1 MKRASVLFGGK
12 LVVGAVLLL
21 FVYHHLSLDDVALEL
36 RRLRFPPLVAFTAI
50 LFANT
55 FLSALKWKW
64 LLEAD
69 GIKLSIRTLFGS
81 CLIGTFFN
89 LFLPSTVG
97 GDTYRIA
104 SIGRGR
110 IVKSTAAVLADRL
123 SGLIALATICTI
135 FAATHHHVV
144 GHRAIVIIPS
154 LLLIAQVV
162 LSTVLLWPVKGRGL
176 LLRLGF
182 GRILPRF
189 SSFMDRLFLSFQSYR
204 QRPSLLLKILVISF
218 LFQILFVAAIYC
230 LSRALALSIPL
241 SSFMV
246 FVPIVEIF
254 ESIPI
259 SIYGLGLRDA
269 GYVFF
274 FKQIRLPNAEAS
286 ALAVSVLYVVMT
298 AGYAALGGLLLAN
311 RLLKGGG
318 LQNLAR
324 SQTPGVVSSAIAPTQ
339 DAAGRN
345 PRGTED

>member
-1 MKRASVLFGGK
+1 MKRASVFIGGK

-21 FVYHHLSLDDVALEL
+21 LVYHHLSLDDVALEF
-36 RRLRFPPLVAFTAI
+36 RRLRFMPLVAFTTI

-69 GIKLSIRTLFGS
+69 GIRLSIRTLFGS
-81 CLIGTFFN
+81 YLIGSFFN

-123 SGLIALATICTI
+123 SGLIALATICTT

-144 GHRAIVIIPS
+144 GHRAIVMVPL

-162 LSTVLLWPVKGRGL
+162 LSMVLLWPAKGRGL

-182 GRILPRF
+182 GRIFPRF
-189 SSFMDRLFLSFQSYR
+189 ASFMERLFLSFQSYR
-204 QRPSLLLKILVISF
+204 QHPSLLLRILGISF
-218 LFQILFVAAIYC
+218 LFQILFIVAIYC
-230 LSRALALSIPL
+230 LSKALALSIPL

-246 FVPIVEIF
+246 FVPIVAIF

-274 FKQIRLPNAEAS
+274 FKQIGLPNAEAS
-286 ALAVSVLYVVMT
+286 ALAMSVLYVVMT
-298 AGYAALGGLLLAN
+298 AGYAALGGLTLAN

-318 LQNLAR
+318 IRNLVPSRA
-324 SQTPGVVSSAIAPTQ
+324 PGVTPSPIASAQ
-339 DAAGRN
+339 DPVGRN

>member
-1 MKRASVLFGGK
+1 MKRASVFIGGK
-12 LVVGAVLLL
+12 LIVGAVLLL
-21 FVYHHLSLDDVALEL
+21 LVYHHLSLDDVALEF
-36 RRLRFPPLVAFTAI
+36 RRLRFMPLVAFTAI

-81 CLIGTFFN
+81 YLIGTFFN

-123 SGLIALATICTI
+123 SGFIALATICTT
-135 FAATHHHVV
+135 FAATHHAVV
-144 GHRAIVIIPS
+144 GHRAIVMFPL

-162 LSTVLLWPVKGRGL
+162 LSVTLLWPTKGRGL

-182 GRILPRF
+182 GRIPRF
-189 SSFMDRLFLSFQSYR
+189 SSFLERLFLSFQSYR
-204 QRPSLLLKILVISF
+204 QHPSLLLRILGISF
-218 LFQILFVAAIYC
+218 LFQILFIVAIYC
-230 LSRALALSIPL
+230 LSKALALSIPL

-246 FVPIVEIF
+246 FVPIVAIF

-274 FKQIRLPNAEAS
+274 FKQIALPSAEAS
-286 ALAVSVLYVVMT
+286 ALAMSVLYVVMT
-298 AGYAALGGLLLAN
+298 AGYAALGGLTLAN
-311 RLLKGGG
+311 RLLKGDS
-318 LQNLAR
+318 LQKLMK
-324 SQTPGVVSSAIAPTQ
+324 SKTPGMMRSAIAPAQ
-339 DAAGRN
+339 DAVGRN

>member
-1 MKRASVLFGGK
+1 MKRASVFLGGK
-12 LVVGAVLLL
+12 LVVGAALLL
-21 FVYHHLSLDDVALEL
+21 LVYHHLSLDDVALEF
-36 RRLRFPPLVAFTAI
+36 RRLRFLPLVAFTAI
-50 LFANT
+50 LFTNT

-69 GIKLSIRTLFGS
+69 GIRLSMRTLFGS
-81 CLIGTFFN
+81 YLIGTFFN

-123 SGLIALATICTI
+123 SGLIALATICTT

-144 GHRAIVIIPS
+144 GHRAIVTIPL

-162 LSTVLLWPVKGRGL
+162 LSIVLLWPAKGRGI

-182 GRILPRF
+182 GRIPRF
-189 SSFMDRLFLSFQSYR
+189 ASFMDRLFLSFQSYR
-204 QRPSLLLKILVISF
+204 QHPSLLIRILGISF
-218 LFQILFVAAIYC
+218 LFQFLYVVAIYC

-246 FVPIVEIF
+246 FVPMVAIF

-274 FKQIRLPNAEAS
+274 FKQIGLPNAEAS

-311 RLLKGGG
+311 RLLKGGS
-318 LQNLAR
+318 LQNLVK
-324 SQTPGVVSSAIAPTQ
+324 SQTRGVTPSAVAPAQ